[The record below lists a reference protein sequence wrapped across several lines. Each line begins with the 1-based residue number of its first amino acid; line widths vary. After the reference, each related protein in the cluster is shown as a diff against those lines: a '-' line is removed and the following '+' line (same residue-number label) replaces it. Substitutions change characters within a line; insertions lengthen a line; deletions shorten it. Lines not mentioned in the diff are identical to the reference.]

1 MFVKY
6 LSVLLCLMPWVT
18 LMQQESVVRTSVTD
32 TAVLTRKTRPKQDT
46 GLAEPPRCLGETF
59 QAGGSMF
66 PFKETKSKN
75 NRLIREFSQ
84 DVDTTELIWHRD
96 REDRTVRVLESNG
109 WKLQLD
115 NQLPVLLEGKK
126 EYKIPKYMYHRVIK
140 GEGKLVVEIE
150 KHEG

>member
-1 MFVKY
+1 MSPVD
-6 LSVLLCLMPWVT
+6 S
-18 LMQQESVVRTSVTD
+18 
-32 TAVLTRKTRPKQDT
+32 
-46 GLAEPPRCLGETF
+46 GN
-59 QAGGSMF
+59 MF
-66 PFKETKSKN
+66 PFTETKVKSN
-75 NRLIREFSQ
+75 IVIREFSQ
-84 DVDTTELIWHRD
+84 DTDSDELIWHLD

-109 WKLQLD
+109 WQLQLD

>member
-1 MFVKY
+1 
-6 LSVLLCLMPWVT
+6 
-18 LMQQESVVRTSVTD
+18 
-32 TAVLTRKTRPKQDT
+32 
-46 GLAEPPRCLGETF
+46 
-59 QAGGSMF
+59 MF
-66 PFKETKSKN
+66 PFKETKLKN

>member
-1 MFVKY
+1 MSQVD
-6 LSVLLCLMPWVT
+6 S
-18 LMQQESVVRTSVTD
+18 
-32 TAVLTRKTRPKQDT
+32 
-46 GLAEPPRCLGETF
+46 GN
-59 QAGGSMF
+59 MF
-66 PFKETKSKN
+66 PFRETKVKN
-75 NRLIREFSQ
+75 NIVIREFSE
-84 DVDTTELIWHRD
+84 DIDSEELIWHLD